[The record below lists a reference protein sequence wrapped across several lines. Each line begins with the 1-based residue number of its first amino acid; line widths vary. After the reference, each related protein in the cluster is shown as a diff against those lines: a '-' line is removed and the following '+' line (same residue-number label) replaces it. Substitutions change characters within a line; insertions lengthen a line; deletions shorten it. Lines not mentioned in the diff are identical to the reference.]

1 MFDLYVMLGI
11 IWLIIVIVIFILC
24 SYREERD
31 ELSYWYDEDEITYGI
46 DDELKF

>member
-1 MFDLYVMLGI
+1 MFNLYTMLGI
-11 IWLIIVIVIFILC
+11 IWFIIVIFILC

>member
-1 MFDLYVMLGI
+1 MFNLYIMLGI
-11 IWLIIVIVIFILC
+11 IWFIIVIFILC
-24 SYREERD
+24 SCREERD

>member
-1 MFDLYVMLGI
+1 MFNLYTMLGV
-11 IWLIIVIVIFILC
+11 IWFIIVIFILC
-24 SYREERD
+24 SFREERD

>member
-1 MFDLYVMLGI
+1 MYTMLGI
-11 IWLIIVIVIFILC
+11 IWTMIVIVILC
-24 SYREERD
+24 SFREEKD

>member
-1 MFDLYVMLGI
+1 MFDLYVMLGV
-11 IWLIIVIVIFILC
+11 IWLILIIFILC

-31 ELSYWYDEDEITYGI
+31 ELIYWYDDEDEITYGI